1 MSPFTSFFQ
10 DNRAAIAIVL
20 FFSGM
25 FATAQQGSV
34 NTIDGG
40 GLFWRSFLTAA
51 LIVLIWAGWAHWRN
65 RAPFYR
71 DEIGEY
77 FMLAVGVGLWI
88 AAATSQWNQTSRH
101 DPFEVQLEV
110 ISKSSGK
117 GTEFILIEWQGTR
130 DHISV
135 PWDVWTRL
143 EEKRSTVSI
152 KMKKGRLGY
161 YVVVDGVRESSESE

>member
-10 DNRAAIAIVL
+10 DHRTAIAIVL
-20 FFSGM
+20 FISGLL
-25 FATAQQGSV
+25 ATGQQGSV
-34 NTIDGG
+34 NTIHGG
-40 GLFWRSFLTAA
+40 ELFGRSFLTSA
-51 LIVLIWAGWAHWRN
+51 LIVLIWAGWTHWRN

-88 AAATSQWNQTSRH
+88 AAATSQLNETSRH

-110 ISKSSGK
+110 ISKSFAK
-117 GTEFILIEWQGTR
+117 GTGFIVIEWEGAR
-130 DHISV
+130 HHISV
-135 PWDVWTRL
+135 PSDLWTRL

-161 YVVVDGVRESSESE
+161 YIVVDGVRESSE

>member
-10 DNRAAIAIVL
+10 DHRTAIAIVL
-20 FFSGM
+20 FMSGLL
-25 FATAQQGSV
+25 ATVQQGNV

-40 GLFWRSFLTAA
+40 ELFGRSFLTSA
-51 LIVLIWAGWAHWRN
+51 LLVLIWAGWAHWRN

-77 FMLAVGVGLWI
+77 FMLAVGVGFWI
-88 AAATSQWNQTSRH
+88 SSAASYWNKTSHH

-117 GTEFILIEWQGTR
+117 GTKLILIEWEGKR
-130 DHISV
+130 HHISV

-143 EEKRSTVSI
+143 E
-152 KMKKGRLGY
+152 
-161 YVVVDGVRESSESE
+161 